1 MACKPWCIEG
11 EGRPNQRLTDDQ
23 FFISHAR
30 EVVLRTWPNVNV
42 NERDH
47 EPQSQIAVVIIAD
60 IDMPTHV
67 EIVLADLAGPTAK
80 INMTCEEANDLAV
93 DLLILVAQ
101 ARGKL

>member
-1 MACKPWCIEG
+1 MSG
-11 EGRPNQRLTDDQ
+11 DQ
-23 FFISHAR
+23 FCISRAR

-67 EIVLADLAGPTAK
+67 EIVLDDIAGPTAD
-80 INMTCEEANDLAV
+80 INMTCEEGHDLAL

-101 ARGKL
+101 SRGKL